1 MEASA
6 NIVKTHKESKAGLL
20 YHLMNDPDYKKLL
33 QSTCQSLE
41 VRENDA
47 DMYAQLLYHKL
58 SKHAH
63 GNTAELIIDDKEYA
77 MTNEGG
83 RYGSGFWHT
92 QKEGMFQH
100 SNENYH

>member
-1 MEASA
+1 MEAYA
-6 NIVKTHKESKAGLL
+6 NIIKTPKESKAGLP

-77 MTNEGG
+77 MTKVAVMEVVFG
-83 RYGSGFWHT
+83 T
-92 QKEGMFQH
+92 LKKKECFNIP
-100 SNENYH
+100 NENYH

>member
-1 MEASA
+1 MEVYA
-6 NIVKTHKESKAGLL
+6 NIIKTPTESKADLL
-20 YHLMNDPDYKKLL
+20 YHLMNDPDYQKLL

-77 MTNEGG
+77 MTKVAVMEVVFGTLKKKGCFNIP
-83 RYGSGFWHT
+83 
-92 QKEGMFQH
+92 
-100 SNENYH
+100 NENYH